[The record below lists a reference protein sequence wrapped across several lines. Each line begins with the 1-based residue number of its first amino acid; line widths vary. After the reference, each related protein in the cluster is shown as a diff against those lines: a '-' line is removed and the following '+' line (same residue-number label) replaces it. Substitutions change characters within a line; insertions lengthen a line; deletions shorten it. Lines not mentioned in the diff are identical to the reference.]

1 MGACLSYPI
10 LRSGACTGALLLL
23 AVPAYA
29 QTSADPGHLQ
39 QRFQPLP
46 PPPSVN
52 APIEIPVPTAPTPPP
67 QSASVQ
73 FTVSSVSFEGNTVL
87 SNSALQALAAS
98 YIGKN
103 ITLAQAYELAGRV
116 TAAYRDAGYI
126 LARAVVPAQRVSDG
140 HLRIQIVEGYI
151 DKVTIQGDAG
161 GARSYL
167 DAYGARIAAVH
178 PLTAKVLERELL
190 LASDLSGMNVRS
202 ILTASQTTPGAA
214 DLTLVVQP
222 KKVDAFLQVDN
233 RGSRYLGPYEVMGS
247 VYFNDPFNTGGR
259 LGVNGVVTPNRGPD
273 LAYGGVSFDQ
283 PLGDDGM
290 RLFTALD
297 YAATKPGSVLREL
310 DTQGSAFNSSAALSY
325 PFIRSRDFNLLG
337 STAFESHD
345 VRSTNINS
353 KLFDDHIRSLNAQ
366 IFLNALDDWG
376 GYSTLSVSLTQG
388 LPIFGATSQNDT
400 DKSRANASG
409 EYTRA
414 NFLATHEQP
423 LTSRFSLFVSAGG
436 QTSFGESL
444 LSSEQFSLG
453 GDNFD
458 RAFDPSEVT
467 GDSALAGRA
476 EGRFNVLDRASVFS
490 GVQLYGFFEGG
501 EIWQSQPLPG
511 TPGSQVLSSAG
522 AGVRFTFGD
531 RFNTDLEWAKPL
543 DRNVLGTQNENSRFF
558 FSVGINL

>member
-1 MGACLSYPI
+1 MC
-10 LRSGACTGALLLL
+10 ALLLS
-23 AVPAYA
+23 AAPAYA
-29 QTSADPGHLQ
+29 QTSADPSHLQ

-46 PPPSVN
+46 PPPSVS

-67 QSASVQ
+67 QSEQVQ
-73 FTVSSVSFEGNTVL
+73 FTVTTVSFDGNTAL
-87 SNSALQALAAS
+87 PNATLQALATS
-98 YIGKN
+98 YIGKH
-103 ITLAQAYELAGRV
+103 ITLAQAYELAGNV

-151 DKVTIQGDAG
+151 DKVTIEGDAG

-167 DAYGARIAAVH
+167 EAYGARISAIH

-190 LASDLSGMNVRS
+190 LASDLAGMNVRS

-222 KKVDAFLQVDN
+222 RKTDAFLQVDN
-233 RGSRYLGPYEVMGS
+233 RGSRYLGPYEVMGG
-247 VYFNDPFNTGGR
+247 VFFNDPFDTGGR
-259 LGVNGVVTPNRGPD
+259 LGLNSVITPNRGPD

-283 PLGDDGM
+283 PLGEDGV

-310 DTQGSAFNSSAALSY
+310 DTQGSAFNSSAVLSY
-325 PFIRSRDFNLLG
+325 PFIRSRDFNLMG
-337 STAFESHD
+337 SATFQTHD
-345 VRSTNINS
+345 VRSTNAS
-353 KLFDDHIRSLNAQ
+353 AKLFDDHIRSLNAQ
-366 IFLNALDDWG
+366 IFLNLLDDWG
-376 GYSTLSVSLTQG
+376 GYSTLSVSATQG
-388 LPIFGATSQNDT
+388 LAIFGATSRNDI

-414 NFLATHEQP
+414 NFQATREQP
-423 LTSRFSLFVSAGG
+423 LTSRFSLFLAAGG

-444 LSSEQFSLG
+444 LSPEQFSLG

-467 GDSALAGRA
+467 GDTAIAGRA
-476 EGRFNVLDRASVFS
+476 EGRFNVLDHASVFS
-490 GVQLYGFFEGG
+490 GVQLYGFLEGG
-501 EIWQSQPLPG
+501 NVWQSQPQPG
-511 TPGSQVLSSAG
+511 TPGSQALSSSG
-522 AGVRFTFGD
+522 AGVRFTFAN

-543 DRNVLGTQNENSRFF
+543 DRNALGTQSENSRFF
-558 FSVGINL
+558 FSVGIDL